1 MPFPYPTQVRLL
13 DMSRLQLEA
22 AICLPLR
29 FSYIFFLRFRF
40 RCYQSGFTLG
50 VVIIVV
56 IVLQRGVISGTGA
69 DMESS
74 SILCCIGGF
83 VSSRLYT
90 PLRTRT
96 RVSFIF
102 FLGYNMLDSACNRPK
117 ISFGWIA
124 RYTMLCCT
132 ETPSTTRL
140 EITTPRSGSQL
151 RSDPDFW
158 VQRRLTLTVGN
169 IFWVGCRRPK
179 LQTVCISCYE
189 RGGGVVV

>member
-1 MPFPYPTQVRLL
+1 MSSPQVLVHILSQIPLLMSPKWLHSRRRHHCCYRLTAWRYIGHGRRHGIIFHSLLHWRVCIFATIYPFAHTNT
-13 DMSRLQLEA
+13 
-22 AICLPLR
+22 R
-29 FSYIFFLRFRF
+29 FLH
-40 RCYQSGFTLG
+40 
-50 VVIIVV
+50 
-56 IVLQRGVISGTGA
+56 
-69 DMESS
+69 
-74 SILCCIGGF
+74 
-83 VSSRLYT
+83 
-90 PLRTRT
+90 
-96 RVSFIF
+96 F

-132 ETPSTTRL
+132 ETPSTTKL